1 MYATSSN
8 IVLYL
13 SIRLFGGGLLV
24 EFASRSLNFPQ
35 LGQLPGQALRLKGV
49 IRAHRQPVVQHLKIA
64 HFYVEVVGFARDS
77 D

>member
-35 LGQLPGQALRLKGV
+35 LGQALRLKRV